1 MDAESNSLP
10 ASLVLRTPIHSE
22 RLQYGGRVFS
32 VIIVQD
38 DNPRLEW
45 TREGERGTRKTRFII
60 RQTDLPKSPALGASI
75 YIYNF
80 LTGNFE

>member
-10 ASLVLRTPIHSE
+10 ASLVLRSPVHSE
-22 RLQYGGRVFS
+22 TLQYGGRLFS

-45 TREGERGTRKTRFII
+45 TREGERGTRKTGIYI
-60 RQTDLPKSPALGASI
+60 RQIQLAKSPFGCF
-75 YIYNF
+75 N
-80 LTGNFE
+80 